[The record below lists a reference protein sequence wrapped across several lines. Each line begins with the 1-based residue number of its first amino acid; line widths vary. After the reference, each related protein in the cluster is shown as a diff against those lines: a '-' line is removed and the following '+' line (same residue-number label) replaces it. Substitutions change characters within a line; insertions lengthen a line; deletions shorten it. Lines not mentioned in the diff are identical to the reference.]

1 MIEEWIIIPI
11 TREHSDEKNAANINW
26 NFRNNGSTQER
37 PPSRVIYPAWPLQER
52 GPFSTSGG
60 SCDVISLRVAASL
73 TREAAAADRAVR
85 PFHSGQK
92 L

>member
-37 PPSRVIYPAWPLQER
+37 PPLTRYLSRVA
-52 GPFSTSGG
+52 STGAG
-60 SCDVISLRVAASL
+60 SVFNLRWLV
-73 TREAAAADRAVR
+73 
-85 PFHSGQK
+85 
-92 L
+92 

>member
-11 TREHSDEKNAANINW
+11 RREHGDETNTNW

-37 PPSRVIYPAWPLQER
+37 PPTCVIYPAWPLQER
-52 GPFSTSGG
+52 GPFFTSDG
-60 SCDVISLRVAASL
+60 SCDVISLRGAASY
-73 TREAAAADRAVR
+73 TREAAAADRDVR